1 MSHRLSQAARHTQE
15 LLQDLERDKELD
27 VIRVYLT
34 RLNLFPRQRDPK
46 TAPIRSE
53 ELRDLAKHW
62 KLHRQRN
69 FWKNHTTKEDLVRT
83 LYKHINTKV
92 LPNEKNP
99 LPLQPEPPLTPT
111 PPLMA
116 PVAPSPT
123 RPYSA
128 GTTES
133 PVKRRVSRFNTMP
146 DARGGRVDQALD
158 PYGGDLFGQ
167 RGDYNSGMIY
177 VSRLAKPEKPLAVE
191 AELQN
196 LLDQNKPATLAPEM
210 ETLDEDAAQREK
222 RLMAECACSLYQ
234 LTLEPGHENS
244 IVLEGCIPAIVQLC
258 NYDDLDVKKF
268 CSATIVNVSVDPSLC
283 PRMIEEGVL
292 AGLMELAK
300 VQQEDI
306 RRNAA
311 IGICRISYERQGQH
325 RLIQEGSVPA
335 LISMLNNTDFETKEA
350 CVKTLVNI
358 ASFSGGNVS
367 ESVISTVIR
376 IAAKKDAAYD
386 RFIIET
392 ICNLSLLTGSR
403 MKAPDDGILDPIPLI
418 TQSCHDPRVQTMIA
432 MALSNFSGIDTNHH
446 LLTTPSLLL
455 ALDTLLALDD
465 DAIIEMA
472 TTAIANLSTTRDAIV
487 MLAESPLPPRLIAT
501 GYNPKRAIQENVSLA
516 IANMALSDEAHRL
529 LLMRHGL
536 VPLLMQLFTES
547 SIPTQYNAMVALCT
561 LMEHA
566 PSRAEIISRDVLHYV
581 IALATTGEPKLR
593 ELCAIGLFNF
603 SCYEDFA
610 QYALLPTILDPM
622 ITLFTSSN
630 LAVAPKEEKDPT
642 IALSFIQEQCLHFFY
657 NLSFYPSSR
666 LVLVQATC
674 VAACVAVFRK
684 VAKTPELNTR
694 VAATIANL
702 SFCADAHAQML
713 QDDVLKLLRRL
724 SASSAATKD
733 LQLASAT
740 ALCNLAIPG
749 LIHSGQAI
757 LNLLI
762 DLSHTPHADIALVCS
777 LAYSKVAADASLR
790 DALAKCVEL
799 PPTLVVMMRS
809 GIEEIQI
816 HCAAAL
822 CGMAC
827 ERGAK
832 TNKHMWKE
840 GTVSDFIVNSL
851 LRINSDSTKVVC
863 AKVLFNVL
871 AHDDCRLAMIKDGVL
886 YALIKLARL
895 ESVEIRIL
903 CVTALYNL
911 SSDPSMVPSL
921 MEANVPHVV
930 SKLCDSDF
938 KHEESRRKLSACLT
952 NMALSP
958 GMEIKLMEGGVLNAI
973 LALCEHGDSDCLRY
987 GASVLCSVSMQP
999 ANCDGLASSAALDVL
1014 KRMVCSKDPS
1024 MVLFAANALCNVAC
1038 GSHLHEKIEEAELI
1052 SAMLHVVSEANED
1065 EGIILTSA
1073 KFLCNMTQQAKHRP
1087 ALMKHHFIRTF
1098 IRVFGNRLL
1107 YTSVADVCARIVC
1120 TLSEAPSLLDAM
1132 VGEGAVQLLRMA
1144 TIDATPTTI
1153 EHCVVS
1159 LLRLSRGGHSGTRI
1173 LDDGLFDILCA
1184 AVPMGDK
1191 KASPEMTERCS
1202 MILRTLSTYA
1212 MCIPQ
1217 MIQDKRLHPLIHALA
1232 APGDKET
1239 TKNCVML
1246 LHNLTAARDHSF
1258 QRNVRVSGV
1267 IPLLIRLARLSAH
1280 EEVRIC
1286 AVALAHIN
1294 CELSEADRNEIEAYE
1309 PGVVATMISMLD
1321 MDPPAMQRAEK
1332 VATTM
1337 PLLLHWAPKEKEW
1350 AFLQGENDKASHLPQ
1365 TIPVAWT
1372 LRDDPVDAAT
1382 LVPHEPSSFLSCLPQ
1397 QHCEF
1402 TSTIKDALFGSFQI
1416 LQVSSQKSR
1425 LKAPTRLAH
1434 MSVGSVLRAVDIA
1447 ALAPATELKP
1457 KTPTP
1462 PPSAETASAS
1472 RGDGSKEESPRKP
1485 SIATTKKLSHRAT
1498 SKMTKPSSRSIG
1510 SMGLS
1515 HKNSVTECLPPI
1527 L

>member
-46 TAPIRSE
+46 AAPIRSE

-92 LPNEKNP
+92 LPNEKT
-99 LPLQPEPPLTPT
+99 PLQPEPPMSPT

-116 PVAPSPT
+116 PVAPAPT

-128 GTTES
+128 GATES
-133 PVKRRVSRFNTMP
+133 PVKRRISRFNTVP
-146 DARGGRVDQALD
+146 DAHKGVRVDQALD

-177 VSRLAKPEKPLAVE
+177 VSRLAKPEKPSAVE

-196 LLDQNKPATLAPEM
+196 LLDQNKPATFAPEM
-210 ETLDEDAAQREK
+210 ETLDEDAVRRER

-244 IVLEGCIPAIVQLC
+244 IVLEGCVPAIVQLC

-268 CSATIVNVSVDPSLC
+268 CSATIVNVSVDPNLC

-292 AGLMELAK
+292 GGLMELAK

-386 RFIIET
+386 RFIVET

-403 MKAPDDGILDPIPLI
+403 MKAPDDGILDPIPSI
-418 TQSCHDPRVQTMIA
+418 TQSCHDSRVQTMIA

-446 LLTTPSLLL
+446 LLATPSLLL
-455 ALDTLLALDD
+455 ALDTLLSRDD
-465 DAIIEMA
+465 DTIIEMA
-472 TTAIANLSTTRDAIV
+472 TTAIANLSTTRDAIA
-487 MLAESPLPPRLIAT
+487 MLAESPLPLRLITT
-501 GYNPKRAIQENVSLA
+501 GYNPGRAIQENVSLA

-547 SIPTQYNAMVALCT
+547 SIQTRYNAMVALCT
-561 LMEHA
+561 LMQHES
-566 PSRAEIISRDVLHYV
+566 SRAEIIARDVIHYV
-581 IALATTGEPKLR
+581 IALGTTGDHKLR

-610 QYALLPTILDPM
+610 PYALLPDVLDPM
-622 ITLFTSSN
+622 IMLFTSSN
-630 LAVAPKEEKDPT
+630 LPVAPKEEKDPT

-657 NLSFYPSSR
+657 NLSFNPSSR
-666 LVLVQATC
+666 PVLVQATC

-694 VAATIANL
+694 VAAMLANL
-702 SFCADAHAQML
+702 SFCTDAHAQML

-733 LQLASAT
+733 LQLASAA
-740 ALCNLAIPG
+740 ALCNLAVPG
-749 LIHSGQAI
+749 LVHSGQAI

-777 LAYSKVAADASLR
+777 LAYSKLAADASLR
-790 DALAKCVEL
+790 EALTKCVEL

-871 AHDDCRLAMIKDGVL
+871 THDDCRLAMIKDGVL

-895 ESVEIRIL
+895 ESLEIRIL

-911 SSDPSMVPSL
+911 SCDATMVPSL
-921 MEANVPHVV
+921 MEANPA
-930 SKLCDSDF
+930 
-938 KHEESRRKLSACLT
+938 KLSACLT
-952 NMALSP
+952 NMALAP
-958 GMEIKLMEGGVLNAI
+958 GMEVKLMEGGVLNAI
-973 LALCEHGDSDCLRY
+973 LALCEHSDSDCMRY
-987 GASVLCSVSMQP
+987 GASVLCSVSMSP

-1014 KRMVCSKDPS
+1014 KRMVRSKDPP
-1024 MVLFAANALCNVAC
+1024 MVLFATNALCNVAC
-1038 GSHLHEKIEEAELI
+1038 VSHLHDKIEEAELI
-1052 SAMLHVVSEANED
+1052 GAMLHVVGDANED
-1065 EGIILTSA
+1065 EGIILTCA
-1073 KFLCNMTQQAKHRP
+1073 KFLCNLTQQPKHRH

-1098 IRVFGNRLL
+1098 LRVFGNRPL
-1107 YTSVADVCARIVC
+1107 YTSVADVVARIVC

-1144 TIDATPTTI
+1144 TIDASPSTI
-1153 EHCVVS
+1153 EYCVVS

-1173 LDDGLFDILCA
+1173 LDDGLFDVLCA
-1184 AVPMGDK
+1184 AIPIGAK
-1191 KASPEMTERCS
+1191 TPAAETTERCS

-1217 MIQDKRLHPLIHALA
+1217 MLQDKRLHLLIHALA
-1232 APGDKET
+1232 SPGDKET
-1239 TKNCVML
+1239 TQNCVML

-1258 QRNVRVSGV
+1258 QKTVRVSGV

-1309 PGVVATMISMLD
+1309 PGLVTTMISMLD

-1337 PLLLHWAPKEKEW
+1337 PPLLQWAPKETEW
-1350 AFLQGENDKASHLPQ
+1350 VFLSGENNKVSLLPQ

-1382 LVPHEPSSFLSCLPQ
+1382 LVPHEPSRYLSCLPP

-1402 TSTIKDALFGSFQI
+1402 TSVLKDALFGSFQI
-1416 LQVSSQKSR
+1416 LQVSRQKSR

-1434 MSVGSVLRAVDIA
+1434 MTLGSVLRAVDGA
-1447 ALAPATELKP
+1447 ALTPATEIKP
-1457 KTPTP
+1457 KMP
-1462 PPSAETASAS
+1462 
-1472 RGDGSKEESPRKP
+1472 KEESPRKP
-1485 SIATTKKLSHRAT
+1485 TIATTKKPSHRSTKAT
-1498 SKMTKPSSRSIG
+1498 KSSSRNLG

-1515 HKNSVTECLPPI
+1515 SKNAVAECLPPI